1 MLESSRRIGGHTSWP
16 RVARSRG
23 RLVVSPSSTMSRGF
37 LLASVTFAFAASV
50 LPPGARAYSSLAGSC
65 DHAGVFHGVDRVE
78 PQAGEGGYDL
88 RLGHPGVNVPGA
100 TVPVLLTGAEKH
112 KGMLVF
118 AVNQE
123 ETATLGAWDASEMP
137 DGCQVHPH
145 CTHAATHDAF
155 HNTGIVDDTLPWIV
169 PADLTPGTVVRF
181 KITVVR
187 DYETWYAFER
197 EFVVGSAAGA
207 GDPALK
213 LSSSRSGAPGSKR
226 APGMGKAVEGGWH
239 APGETAREEPTAFTA
254 ARTRSESASGSASD
268 APDARRAPA
277 ATDLGI
283 AARPVASGGRKAD
296 AGGVSGSIVVP
307 ASPEEA
313 RVRRRCV
320 GWRSR
325 RARCSSRGTVNR
337 PSRGSTR
344 IAAPGWLSRA
354 VPSPPRGTSPPS
366 ADGRRRGDATEKSA
380 RSRARWC
387 WRRRRGDTTANG
399 SRERRGR
406 DGTDA
411 SAASSRASGRIT
423 ARGVPPCSDGWRRG
437 WGGGT
442 RRRAR
447 SSWDGSSSRR
457 RRNRGDERACTDSNW
472 GEPRE
477 EASGERA

>member
-1 MLESSRRIGGHTSWP
+1 
-16 RVARSRG
+16 
-23 RLVVSPSSTMSRGF
+23 MSRGF

-118 AVNQE
+118 AVNQD

-155 HNTGIVDDTLPWIV
+155 HNTGIVDDALPWIV

-207 GDPALK
+207 GDAALK

-239 APGETAREEPTAFTA
+239 APGETAPEEPTAITA
-254 ARTRSESASGSASD
+254 ARTRSESSSGSASD
-268 APDARRAPA
+268 APDAQRAPA

-283 AARPVASGGRKAD
+283 AARPSRPAVEKRTPAASR
-296 AGGVSGSIVVP
+296 VRPS
-307 ASPEEA
+307 SPRRPRRRA
-313 RVRRRCV
+313 RVVDSRVSRTVPRWRCV

-325 RARCSSRGTVNR
+325 PRGDVRREATHIVQVVVRRASPRRDGCRGRYPRLRVVHHRRARV
-337 PSRGSTR
+337 
-344 IAAPGWLSRA
+344 
-354 VPSPPRGTSPPS
+354 
-366 ADGRRRGDATEKSA
+366 GDAVGTPRKNRRVRVRAGVGAGGGGTLPQTVPESA
-380 RSRARWC
+380 VGEMAQTP
-387 WRRRRGDTTANG
+387 RRRR
-399 SRERRGR
+399 RVRRG
-406 DGTDA
+406 
-411 SAASSRASGRIT
+411 
-423 ARGVPPCSDGWRRG
+423 V
-437 WGGGT
+437 
-442 RRRAR
+442 
-447 SSWDGSSSRR
+447 
-457 RRNRGDERACTDSNW
+457 
-472 GEPRE
+472 
-477 EASGERA
+477 

>member
-1 MLESSRRIGGHTSWP
+1 
-16 RVARSRG
+16 
-23 RLVVSPSSTMSRGF
+23 MSRGF

-118 AVNQE
+118 AVNQD

-155 HNTGIVDDTLPWIV
+155 HNTGIVDDALPWIV

-207 GDPALK
+207 GDAALK
-213 LSSSRSGAPGSKR
+213 LSSRAR
-226 APGMGKAVEGGWH
+226 APGFEARPGNGKGGRGRM
-239 APGETAREEPTAFTA
+239 ARPGRDRAG
-254 ARTRSESASGSASD
+254 RTHRDHRRSDEIRILIRVRVGR
-268 APDARRAPA
+268 ARRA
-277 ATDLGI
+277 TR
-283 AARPVASGGRKAD
+283 ARGDGPGHRRAPVASGGRKAD
-296 AGGVSGSIVVP
+296 AGGVSGSTVVP

-313 RVRRRCV
+313 RARRRFARLAHGSAMALCWLALAPSAMFVARHGTSSKSWFDAHRRAGMAVAGGTLASAWYITAERGWATPWGRHGKIGAFACALVLAQAAGGHYRKRFPRAPWARWHRRLGGVVACV
-320 GWRSR
+320 GAYNCTGGAAMLGWMETGMGVVRGDV
-325 RARCSSRGTVNR
+325 RAIV
-337 PSRGSTR
+337 
-344 IAAPGWLSRA
+344 AGWIT
-354 VPSPPRGTSPPS
+354 PPR
-366 ADGRRRGDATEKSA
+366 RR
-380 RSRARWC
+380 
-387 WRRRRGDTTANG
+387 
-399 SRERRGR
+399 
-406 DGTDA
+406 
-411 SAASSRASGRIT
+411 
-423 ARGVPPCSDGWRRG
+423 
-437 WGGGT
+437 
-442 RRRAR
+442 
-447 SSWDGSSSRR
+447 
-457 RRNRGDERACTDSNW
+457 
-472 GEPRE
+472 
-477 EASGERA
+477 